1 MKLLNP
7 KEGNRVM
14 KMKLVAAA
22 ALVVGFTAPAMAD
35 FYVVQ
40 DTATKK
46 CTIVEQKP
54 TSTTTTVV
62 TPAGVVYKTRAEA
75 EAGMKTVKVCTN

>member
-1 MKLLNP
+1 MKT
-7 KEGNRVM
+7 
-14 KMKLVAAA
+14 KLVLAA
-22 ALVVGFTAPAMAD
+22 ALAAAFAVPAFAQTAE

-46 CTIVEQKP
+46 CTIVDKKP
-54 TSTTTTVV
+54 TVATQTIV
-62 TPAGVVYKTRAEA
+62 TPAGTVYKTRAEA

>member
-1 MKLLNP
+1 MKGRISLI
-7 KEGNRVM
+7 
-14 KMKLVAAA
+14 
-22 ALVVGFTAPAMAD
+22 ALVMMVASLPASAANE

-54 TSTTTTVV
+54 TVSTTTIVSPSGTI
-62 TPAGVVYKTRAEA
+62 YKTRAEA
-75 EAGMKTVKVCTN
+75 EAGMKTIKVCSSN

>member
-1 MKLLNP
+1 MKA
-7 KEGNRVM
+7 
-14 KMKLVAAA
+14 KLVLAA
-22 ALVVGFTAPAMAD
+22 ALAAAFAVPAFAQTAE

-46 CTIVEQKP
+46 CTIVDKKP
-54 TSTTTTVV
+54 TTNTMTVV
-62 TPAGVVYKTRAEA
+62 SPSGTVYKTKAEA